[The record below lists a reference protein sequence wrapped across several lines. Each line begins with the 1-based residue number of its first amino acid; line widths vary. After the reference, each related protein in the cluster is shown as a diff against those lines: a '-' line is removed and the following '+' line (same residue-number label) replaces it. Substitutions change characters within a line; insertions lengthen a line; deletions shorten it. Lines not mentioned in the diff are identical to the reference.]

1 MIKILNSDRV
11 VLIGKTGSGKT
22 TLVKHLLPRINRVI
36 AIDPKHTLS
45 IDGFKRSW
53 SIPRFSNKFQII
65 VRPKRT
71 DDEKLYDLILKADK
85 ARNVTIYVDELATLT
100 DVFPESTALLADIA
114 RTGREKRVALW
125 TATQRPRNIPRVFLT
140 ETEIFFVFR
149 LRSGDDRL
157 YVKGYAGDEVIDQI
171 PNKQFWYIKDEEDLP
186 SLLTLDLE
194 TKKIMKIK

>member
-53 SIPRFSNKFQII
+53 KFPAFSKQFQMI
-65 VRPKRT
+65 VRPKIN
-71 DDEKLYDLILKADK
+71 DDEKLYNLIRQADK
-85 ARNVTIYVDELATLT
+85 MRNLTIYVDELATLT
-100 DVFPESTALLADIA
+100 DVFPDSVALLADIA

-125 TATQRPRNIPRVFLT
+125 TATQRPRNIPRVFLS
-140 ETEIFFVFR
+140 ESEIFFVFR

-157 YVKGYAGDEVIDQI
+157 YIKGYVGEEVNDQI
-171 PNKQFWYIKDEEDLP
+171 PSKQFWYIKDEEETP

>member
-22 TLVKHLLPRINRVI
+22 TLVKYLLPRINRVI
-36 AIDPKHTLS
+36 AIDPKHTLKME
-45 IDGFKRSW
+45 GFKSSW
-53 SIPRFSNKFQII
+53 RIPRFSNRFQII
-65 VRPKRT
+65 VRPKRN
-71 DDEKLYDLILKADK
+71 DDEKLYDLILAANK
-85 ARNVTIYVDELATLT
+85 ARNVTLYVDELATLA

-149 LRSGDDRL
+149 LRSGDDRM

-171 PNKQFWYIKDEEDLP
+171 PSRQFWYIKDEDESP
-186 SLLTLDLE
+186 SLLTLDLGSN
-194 TKKIMKIK
+194 KIMKIK

>member
-45 IDGFKRSW
+45 IDGFKKGW
-53 SIPRFSNKFQII
+53 NFPAFSKSFQMI
-65 VRPKRT
+65 VRPKRNE
-71 DDEKLYDLILKADK
+71 DERLFDLILKADK
-85 ARNVTIYVDELATLT
+85 MRNVTLYVDELATLT
-100 DVFPESTALLADIA
+100 DVFPESVALLADIA

-149 LRSGDDRL
+149 LRSKDDRD
-157 YVKGYAGDEVIDQI
+157 YVKGYAGDEVAEQI
-171 PNKQFWYIKDEEDLP
+171 PNKQFWYIKDEDESP
-186 SLLTLDLE
+186 SLLTLDLDN
-194 TKKIMKIK
+194 KKIMKIK

>member
-11 VLIGKTGSGKT
+11 ILIGKTGSGKT
-22 TLVKHLLPRINRVI
+22 TLVKYMLPRVNRVI
-36 AIDPKHTLS
+36 AIDPKHTLN
-45 IDGFKRSW
+45 IPGFKRSFK
-53 SIPRFSNKFQII
+53 IPMLSKSFQII
-65 VRPKRT
+65 VRPKRS

-85 ARNVTIYVDELATLT
+85 MRNVTIYVDELATLA

-125 TATQRPRNIPRVFLT
+125 TATQRPRNIPRVFMT

-149 LRSGDDRL
+149 LRSGDDRI

-171 PNKQFWYIKDEEDLP
+171 PNYQFWYIKDEEENP

-194 TKKIMKIK
+194 KNKIEKIK